1 MEEPM
6 GEPTAEALK
15 STMDK
20 LKLTNEEVNRFEK
33 AFKDPKFMD
42 MFSEYAREISDP
54 KARA

>member
-1 MEEPM
+1 M

-42 MFSEYAREISDP
+42 MFRIMRMIT
-54 KARA
+54 KVL

>member
-1 MEEPM
+1 M